1 PRWLVLNK
9 SDLLP
14 PGEAE
19 KKAKAIVRSLRFKGP
34 WFLISG
40 ATGTGTKDLTEAVM
54 RFLEERAAAEAAAGG
69 ASGGAAEDAD

>member
-1 PRWLVLNK
+1 
-9 SDLLP
+9 
-14 PGEAE
+14 
-19 KKAKAIVRSLRFKGP
+19 VRSLRFKGP

-69 ASGGAAEDAD
+69 TPAGATDDAD